1 MDIDGMGL
9 SMSDLGDVWMMYD
22 LAILPQ
28 L

>member
-9 SMSDLGDVWMMYD
+9 YMSDLGDVWMMYD